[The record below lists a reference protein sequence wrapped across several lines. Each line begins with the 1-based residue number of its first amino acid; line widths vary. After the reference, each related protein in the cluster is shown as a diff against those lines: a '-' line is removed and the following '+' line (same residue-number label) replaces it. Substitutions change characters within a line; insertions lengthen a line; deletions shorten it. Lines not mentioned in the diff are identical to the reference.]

1 MNTTNI
7 FELATRNK
15 FRFPYKGLISV
26 EDLWDLGAVQ
36 LDTIFKTLNRDVK
49 QTQEASLM
57 CTKSTEDAELLT
69 KIEIV
74 KYIFNAKQAEEDARK
89 TAAANAEKRRHILDI
104 LAQKQ
109 EDSLHNMSEADL
121 RKMLDELG

>member
-7 FELATRNK
+7 FEVATRNK

-26 EDLWDLGAVQ
+26 EDLWDLNQTQ
-36 LDTIFKTLNRDVK
+36 LDSIFKALNRDVK
-49 QTQEASLM
+49 QVQEASLM
-57 CTKSTEDAELLT
+57 CTKSTEDAELMT

-74 KYIFNAKQAEEDARK
+74 KFIFNAKQEEENTRK
-89 TAAANAEKRRHILDI
+89 AAAENAEKRRHILDI

-109 EDSLHNMSEADL
+109 EASLHNMSEEDL
-121 RKMLDELG
+121 LKMLNELG